1 MAAPMELSVIHS
13 SLFRKQTFAI
23 LALLLCEVG
32 CTQSPPA
39 GVPANA
45 TRVLTFGRR
54 GGWAYCWFD
63 HQEDVNRCRIYNAS
77 GQRLLPLNDK
87 NDPDD
92 VYLKYEGSGPVRESE
107 LQINPEL
114 TGSIVVWL
122 RNGVALIPRSDYD
135 VQKRFLDDL
144 RRVTKQ

>member
-13 SLFRKQTFAI
+13 SFFGKRM
-23 LALLLCEVG
+23 LATVGLLLYGVG

-45 TRVLTFGRR
+45 IRVSSFGRR
-54 GGWAYCWFD
+54 GGWAHCWLD
-63 HQEDVNRCRIYNAS
+63 HRENVNRCRIYNAS
-77 GQRLLPLNDK
+77 GERLLPLNDK

-92 VYLKYEGSGPVRESE
+92 VYLKYEGSGPVPEAQ
-107 LQINPEL
+107 LQIYPEL
-114 TGSIVVWL
+114 TGPIVVWL
-122 RNGVALIPRSDYD
+122 QNGVILIPRSDYD
-135 VQKRFLDDL
+135 VQKRYLDDL